1 MIELPKDDFSWR
13 VTSMSETIVDSGTAL
28 FTDRCGS
35 RFCPL
40 CNRMSLSRIIYSI
53 EMVIIKILNVIDS
66 EKRPH
71 EDS

>member
-1 MIELPKDDFSWR
+1 MDDFSWR
-13 VTSMSETIVDSGTAL
+13 VTSMSEAIVDSGTAL
-28 FTDRCGS
+28 FTDQCWS
-35 RFCPL
+35 HFCPL

-53 EMVIIKILNVIDS
+53 EMVIIKIVNVIDS

>member
-1 MIELPKDDFSWR
+1 
-13 VTSMSETIVDSGTAL
+13 MSETIVESGTAL

-35 RFCPL
+35 HFCPL
-40 CNRMSLSRIIYSI
+40 GSRMSLSRIIHSI
-53 EMVIIKILNVIDS
+53 EMIINKIVNVIDS